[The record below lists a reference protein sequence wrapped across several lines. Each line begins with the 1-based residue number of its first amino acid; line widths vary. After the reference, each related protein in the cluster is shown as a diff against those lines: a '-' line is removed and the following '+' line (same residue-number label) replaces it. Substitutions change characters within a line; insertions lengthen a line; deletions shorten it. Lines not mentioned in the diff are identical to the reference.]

1 MSDSVKEKLTAEIG
15 RRLTPQ
21 PVKIS
26 AYFEVNC
33 FAKEGVD
40 AIKDALREAEALS
53 TADIKICVNLITPPM
68 FSVSTMALLNKKKA
82 FELIELS
89 LKVIEVGIKKR
100 GGSYKL
106 KKAPQRVDKNEKEME
121 ERLLEDEGA
130 NEGEQYQFEDDED
143 N

>member
-1 MSDSVKEKLTAEIG
+1 MNESVKEKLAAEIG

-40 AIKDALREAEALS
+40 AIKEALREAEALS
-53 TADIKICVNLITPPM
+53 TPDIKISVNLITPPM

-82 FELIELS
+82 FELIETS
-89 LKVIEVGIKKR
+89 LKVIEEGIKKR

-121 ERLLEDEGA
+121 ERLLEDEDA
-130 NEGEQYQFEDDED
+130 NDGEQYQIEDDED